1 MDSYGNICPPDR
13 QPVGYFN
20 SSRYAQYVHN
30 RRHHRHIFVIIFIH
44 WSDKTS
50 SK

>member
-1 MDSYGNICPPDR
+1 L
-13 QPVGYFN
+13 
-20 SSRYAQYVHN
+20 
-30 RRHHRHIFVIIFIH
+30 IIFIH

>member
-1 MDSYGNICPPDR
+1 MPALQEASLFDNLYSIN
-13 QPVGYFN
+13 
-20 SSRYAQYVHN
+20 
-30 RRHHRHIFVIIFIH
+30 FIH

>member
-1 MDSYGNICPPDR
+1 MGAIAIWEII
-13 QPVGYFN
+13 VGTVMQLYPM
-20 SSRYAQYVHN
+20 
-30 RRHHRHIFVIIFIH
+30 IIFIH

>member
-1 MDSYGNICPPDR
+1 M
-13 QPVGYFN
+13 
-20 SSRYAQYVHN
+20 
-30 RRHHRHIFVIIFIH
+30 IIFIH

>member
-1 MDSYGNICPPDR
+1 MTSLK
-13 QPVGYFN
+13 
-20 SSRYAQYVHN
+20 RYNEITTTKRITTGITKTIGLTTAM
-30 RRHHRHIFVIIFIH
+30 IIFIH